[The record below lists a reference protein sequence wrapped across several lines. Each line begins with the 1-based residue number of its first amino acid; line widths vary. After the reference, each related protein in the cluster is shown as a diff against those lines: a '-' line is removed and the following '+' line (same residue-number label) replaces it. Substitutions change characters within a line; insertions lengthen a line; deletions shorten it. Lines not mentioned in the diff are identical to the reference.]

1 MLLLFEKDIRGGM
14 CNVIHKY
21 AKANNKYMNN
31 CHATKEST
39 FFMYVDENNLYE
51 WAMSKKLP
59 IDNFKWEVD
68 LPIFTKDFIKNNDEK
83 SDTGYLFY
91 GEIAY
96 PKNLHKLNADL
107 PFLPHRMKVIKVNK
121 LVKSVDHR
129 NNYYLY

>member
-1 MLLLFEKDIRGGM
+1 MLLLFEKGIRGSM

-21 AKANNKYMNN
+21 AKAHNKHMKNYD
-31 CHATKEST
+31 ATKEST
-39 FFMYVDENNLYE
+39 FLMYVDENNLYE

-68 LPIFTKDFIKNNDEK
+68 LSIFTKDFIKNNDEK

-121 LVKSVDHR
+121 FVNSVYDR